1 MSALQIIYYVGIVVG
16 VAMFVASWLIR
27 RKQITEGPLA
37 RAEKPLM
44 LGGAAVTLAFALLGS
59 ATTREGQL

>member
-1 MSALQIIYYVGIVVG
+1 MSALQIIYYVGIAVG
-16 VAMFVASWLIR
+16 IAMFVASWLIR

-44 LGGAAVTLAFALLGS
+44 LGGAAVTLAFALLGF
-59 ATTREGQL
+59 ATI